1 MSKYLY
7 TERANAQ
14 FKLPDFRLLTQ
25 LHGRT
30 WRGIASV
37 SEETE
42 KLALEK
48 YPGILKEISEEDY
61 ETLKK
66 NWRKAQQANSHISIA
81 EDPTKPPHAQRADN
95 ARPAQ
100 ESSEDAI
107 DLLISG
113 ELEAVDGNAE
123 LIE

>member
-30 WRGIASV
+30 WRGIAAV
-37 SEETE
+37 SDETA
-42 KLALEK
+42 KLAQEK
-48 YPGILKEISEEDY
+48 YPGLLREISKEDFEE
-61 ETLKK
+61 LKK

-81 EDPTKPPHAQRADN
+81 EDPTKPPHAHRADN
-95 ARPAQ
+95 ALPVQ
-100 ESSEDAI
+100 ESSEDAV
-107 DLLISG
+107 DLLIAG
-113 ELEAVDGNAE
+113 DLGAVDGNAE
-123 LIE
+123 LVE